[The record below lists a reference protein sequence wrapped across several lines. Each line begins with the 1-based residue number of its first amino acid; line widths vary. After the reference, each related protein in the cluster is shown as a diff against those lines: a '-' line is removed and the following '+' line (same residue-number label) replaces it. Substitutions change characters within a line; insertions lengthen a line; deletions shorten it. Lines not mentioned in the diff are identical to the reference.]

1 MGYLVKYYV
10 NYRNEDVVKNFIT
23 KLDKATYSKY
33 LRLLDTL
40 AVNGPNIIFPYSRKL
55 TKNLSELRTTGKNPI
70 RLIYTNFGNTFV
82 ILHAFQK
89 KTKQTPLKEIHIAES
104 RRLTLI

>member
-1 MGYLVKYYV
+1 MIRK
-10 NYRNEDVVKNFIT
+10 FIL

-33 LRLLDTL
+33 LRLINTL
-40 AVNGPNIIFPYSRKL
+40 TTYGPNITFPYSRKL

-70 RLIYTNFGNTFV
+70 RLIYTNNNNIFI
-82 ILHAFQK
+82 ILHIFQK
-89 KTKQTPLKEIHIAES
+89 KTNQTPFKEIQTAES